1 MPPHIV
7 LVHCH
12 DLGTYVGCY
21 GAGVETPRIDALA
34 GAGVRFDRHFVTAPQ
49 CSPSRSSLVTGRHPH
64 QNGMLGL
71 AHGNWEVG
79 PHERFLPEL
88 LGEAGYE
95 THRFGLQHVT
105 EYPERLG
112 YDRTHNEESLTS
124 ETPTSVH
131 EGARARTV
139 ADDVA
144 GWLEAGDHDDPFFA
158 SIGFFELHRIA
169 VDGGF
174 SFEGERY
181 DAPDPDT
188 VEPLEF
194 LPDRPGTRS
203 DIAGMNG
210 MVRAIDD
217 GVGTIVDA
225 LENAGLA
232 EDTLLVFTTE
242 HGLAMP
248 RAKGTCFDAGL
259 EAALLMAQPGTLA
272 SGRVV
277 DDLVSN
283 VDVFATLLDIAD
295 ASVPGV
301 DTDGGDIAG
310 QSLAPLLFDDR
321 KGGGANGAAGTDAYE
336 PRDRVFSGM
345 TWHDRYNPIRSIRTG
360 RWKYVRNFWHLP
372 AVYMTTDVFCSAAGR
387 EVHEDY
393 YGVQR
398 PYEELYDLEADP
410 LERANLAAGA
420 DPDDPATETVRDE
433 LRRELLEWMDATA
446 DPLLEG
452 PVLPNN
458 WETVHPRLEDDRD
471 DIRH

>member
-7 LVHCH
+7 LIHCH
-12 DLGTYVGCY
+12 DLGKYVGCC
-21 GAGVETPRIDALA
+21 GAGVETPRIDGLA
-34 GAGVRFDRHFVTAPQ
+34 AAGVRFDRHFVTAPQ
-49 CSPSRSSLVTGRHPH
+49 CSPSRSSLMTGRHPH

-112 YDRTHNEESLTS
+112 YDLTHNEESLTS

-139 ADDVA
+139 AADVA
-144 GWLEAGDHDDPFFA
+144 GWLEAGDRDDPFFA
-158 SIGFFELHRIA
+158 SVGFFELHRIA

-174 SFEGERY
+174 SFDGERY
-181 DAPDPDT
+181 DAPDPNA

-194 LPDRPGTRS
+194 LPDRPGIRS

-225 LENAGLA
+225 LENEGLA
-232 EDTLLVFTTE
+232 EDTLLLFTTE

-248 RAKGTCFDAGL
+248 RAKGTCFDAGI

-283 VDVFATLLDIAD
+283 VDVFATLLDIGD
-295 ASVPGV
+295 APVPGV
-301 DTDGGDIAG
+301 DTDGDDIAG
-310 QSLAPLLFDDR
+310 QSFAPQLFDGGN
-321 KGGGANGAAGTDAYE
+321 GGGTNGAAGKDAYK

-345 TWHDRYNPIRSIRTG
+345 TWHDRYNPIRAIRTD
-360 RWKYVRNFWHLP
+360 RWKYIRNFWHLP

-410 LERANLAAGA
+410 LERENLAAGD

-433 LRRELLEWMDATA
+433 LRTDLLEWMDATG

-471 DIRH
+471 DIRR

>member
-7 LVHCH
+7 MVHCH
-12 DLGTYVGCY
+12 DLGKYVGCY
-21 GAGVETPRIDALA
+21 GAAVDTPRIDALA
-34 GAGVRFDRHFVTAPQ
+34 ADGVRFDRHFVTAPQ
-49 CSPSRSSLVTGRHPH
+49 CSPSRSSLMTGRHPH

-112 YDRTHNEESLTS
+112 YDLTHNEESLTS

-139 ADDVA
+139 AGDVA
-144 GWLEAGDHDDPFFA
+144 TFLESGDRDDPLFA
-158 SIGFFELHRIA
+158 SVGFFELHRVA
-169 VDGGF
+169 EDGGF
-174 SFEGERY
+174 GFEGERY
-181 DAPDPDT
+181 DAPDPDD
-188 VEPLEF
+188 VDPLEF
-194 LPDRPGTRS
+194 LPDRPGIRS
-203 DIAGMNG
+203 DIAEMNG

-217 GVGTIVDA
+217 GVGTIADA

-248 RAKGTCFDAGL
+248 RAKGTCFDAGI
-259 EAALLMAQPGTLA
+259 EAALLMAQPGTLEA
-272 SGRVV
+272 GRVV

-283 VDVFATLLDIAD
+283 VDVFATLLDVAD
-295 ASVPGV
+295 APVPGV
-301 DTDGGDIAG
+301 DTDGDGIAG
-310 QSLAPLLFDDR
+310 RSFAPLLFD
-321 KGGGANGAAGTDAYE
+321 GENGFDGRAAYE
-336 PRDRVFSGM
+336 PRDRLFSGM
-345 TWHDRYNPIRSIRTG
+345 TWHDRYNPIRSIRTD
-360 RWKYVRNFWHLP
+360 RWKYIRNFWHLP
-372 AVYMTTDVFCSAAGR
+372 VVYMTTDVFCSDAGR
-387 EVHEDY
+387 EVHEEY
-393 YGVQR
+393 YGEQR

-410 LERANLAAGA
+410 LERENLAAGD

-433 LRRELLEWMDATA
+433 LRTDLLEWMDATG

-471 DIRH
+471 DIRR